1 MTVAGPPPS
10 PGPAMSRLPLLRGET
25 WAILAVY
32 SFVLVLR
39 APDLLQE
46 GRFWAEEGKVY
57 FAYAW
62 SHSWWETLLQAHLGY
77 LSLYNNIAATLA
89 ELVPLER
96 APRVTAAMAALV
108 QVTLAL
114 LIVASDS
121 PPFEDGRRKAFG
133 CAAVLLAL
141 PSQEVWLCTIHSQF
155 FFAAAAAIVLIRPAA
170 GGAFGA
176 FGLAVVLLGGLTGPV
191 TSFLTPLFLL
201 RAWRER
207 TSWRIAQASVLM
219 GAALVQGALLA
230 SALAAAQRP
239 TTLQPDALIA
249 AMAVRGLVQP
259 MLGSQASDSLLRQA
273 LGGNVAAWSLMAVA
287 GTALALAGLRLL
299 ATARQSATAWL
310 FAAACLTM
318 LMSLAGA
325 LGNDRWRLLEAW
337 EGGRY
342 VFAAN
347 ALVLLAIAVAATEPQ
362 RRRWAML
369 PLLWL
374 LAVGALDYLQTF
386 APGPSWRAEVKAWR
400 QDAGHALAIWP
411 PGWFMT
417 LPAR

>member
-1 MTVAGPPPS
+1 
-10 PGPAMSRLPLLRGET
+10 MSGSGYAFPDCATPPLLRGGS

-32 SFVLVLR
+32 IFVLVLR
-39 APDLLQE
+39 APALLQE
-46 GRFWAEEGKVY
+46 GRFWAEEATVY

-62 SHSWWETLLQAHLGY
+62 THPWWETLFQPHLGY
-77 LSLYNNIAATLA
+77 LSLYNNLAASLA

-114 LIVASDS
+114 LIVAADS
-121 PPFEDGRRKAFG
+121 PPFDDDRRKAFG

-155 FFAAAAAIVLIRPAA
+155 FFAAAAAILLARPAA
-170 GGAFGA
+170 GGVYGPFGVA
-176 FGLAVVLLGGLTGPV
+176 VLLLAGLTGPV
-191 TSFLTPLFLL
+191 SSFLAPLFLL
-201 RAWRER
+201 RAWRDR
-207 TSWRIAQASVLM
+207 TPWRMAQAAVLTV
-219 GAALVQGALLA
+219 AAVIQGGLLA

-239 TTLQPDALIA
+239 AALQPDALLA
-249 AMAVRGLVQP
+249 AMAMRGLVQP
-259 MLGSQASDSLLRQA
+259 VLGSQASADLLSQA
-273 LGGNVAAWSLMAVA
+273 LAGSGTAWGVMAAA
-287 GTALALAGLRLL
+287 GTAVAAVLCWLL
-299 ATARQSATAWL
+299 ATARQPAAPWL
-310 FAAACLTM
+310 FAAGVLIMGA
-318 LMSLAGA
+318 SLAGA
-325 LGNDRWRLLEAW
+325 LGTDRWRLLEAW

-347 ALVLLAIAVAATEPQ
+347 ALMLLAVAVAATEPH
-362 RRRWAML
+362 RRRWVML

-374 LAVGALDYLQTF
+374 LVVGALDYLRMF
-386 APGPSWRAEVKAWR
+386 PPGPPWRAEVKAWR

-411 PGWFMT
+411 PGWFVT